1 MRKDNRANILFRYG
15 MIVVLILFLSGLI
28 VYKLIDTTVLSA
40 AEWNKKAT
48 EELSKTYTIV
58 PERGNILAADGSV
71 LAANLRFYTVRI
83 DYRCEK
89 FQEKLYRDSMNRI
102 CDSLARHFPQRS
114 AEEWRTYL
122 LKPLEKDK
130 SKRSRFY
137 PILTNATFEQV
148 QLLRTFPFFNIKNP
162 NKNGLVEENYLKRV
176 NPYGNMARR
185 SIGGVGKTK
194 ECDEVHGI
202 SGIESALDSLLYGKP
217 GVAKLMPVTSDY
229 INWTDIPAVP
239 GYDIKTTIDI
249 NMQDIVENELNR
261 MLEWV
266 DADWGVAVLMRVETG
281 DICAISNLE
290 KSPTGNGYIEGRNR
304 AVMGF
309 EPGSVVKPL
318 SMLVALEEGIVRDPK
333 TYITTGHKWQYAGS
347 VITDDHPVEGMPVE
361 EVIERSSNVGMAR
374 IITGRFNSHPGQFYH
389 TLKRLGFLDPMH
401 TGIAG
406 EVPPRIDSVPSD
418 NGGRIAL
425 SRQCYGYATEI
436 PPLYTLS
443 VYNAIAND
451 GKYVRPRLVT
461 ELIREGVDSVLPV
474 TYVRP
479 RICSQHNA
487 ELLRQMLRRVVW
499 GDHGTARHFVQSDL
513 VEIAGK
519 TGTCYMIEDGAYN
532 KSKKRLSF
540 CGFFPVNNP
549 KYSCIVLTA
558 APKRNAMGAAS
569 TSGVVLKNIAL
580 KMYARGYL
588 GELGNISTEREVN
601 TNGTP
606 LFVAD
611 HERAG
616 VIQKNLGIGGQTR
629 IVSMPTDRKAKGV
642 VPDVRGMSPRQAIRR
657 LEDAG
662 YNVVIEGVGSVAGQV
677 PAANTRATQ
686 GTRVRLMLKV

>member
-1 MRKDNRANILFRYG
+1 MFRYG
-15 MIVVLILFLSGLI
+15 LIVAAILLLSGLI
-28 VYKLIDTTVLSA
+28 VYKLVDTTVLSA
-40 AEWNKKAT
+40 AEWNHKAT
-48 EELSKTYTIV
+48 EELSKTYTII

-89 FQEKLYRDSMNRI
+89 FAEKLYLDSMNRM
-102 CDSLARHFPQRS
+102 CDSLARHFPQRN
-114 AEEWRTYL
+114 AKEWRAYL
-122 LKPLEKDK
+122 MKPLEKK
-130 SKRSRFY
+130 KAERSRVY
-137 PILTNATFEQV
+137 PILTNATYEDV

-162 NKNGLVEENYLKRV
+162 NKNGLVQEDYLKRV

-185 SIGGVGKTK
+185 SIGGVGQTK
-194 ECDEVHGI
+194 ECKEVHGI

-229 INWTDIPAVP
+229 VNWTDVPAIP

-290 KSPTGNGYIEGRNR
+290 KSPTSNAYIEGRNR

-309 EPGSVVKPL
+309 EPGSVIKPL
-318 SMLVALEEGIVRDPK
+318 SMLVALEEGIVRDPGEV
-333 TYITTGHKWQYAGS
+333 IATGHKWQYAGS
-347 VITDDHPVEGMPVE
+347 TITDEHGVDALRVE
-361 EVIERSSNVGMAR
+361 EVIERSSNIGMSR
-374 IITGRFNSHPGQFYH
+374 IITRKYNDQPGKFYSA
-389 TLKRLGFLDPMH
+389 LKKLGFLEPMH

-406 EVPPRIDSVPSD
+406 EMPPRVDSVASD
-418 NGGRIAL
+418 NAGRIAL
-425 SRQCYGYATEI
+425 TRQCYGYATEI

-461 ELIREGVDSVLPV
+461 ELIREDVDSVLPV

-479 RICSQHNA
+479 RICSEHNA
-487 ELLRQMLRRVVW
+487 ELLRRMLKRVVW
-499 GDHGTARHFVQSDL
+499 GDHGTARNYVQSDL

-540 CGFFPVNNP
+540 CGFFPADNP

-580 KMYARGYL
+580 KMFARGYL

-606 LFVAD
+606 LFMAD
-611 HERAG
+611 NERASI
-616 VIQKNLGIGGQTR
+616 IQKNLGIGGQTR
-629 IVSMPTDRKAKGV
+629 VVAMPQAKNTKGV

-657 LEDAG
+657 LEEAG
-662 YNVVIEGVGSVAGQV
+662 YNVMIEGVGSVVGQV
-677 PAANTRATQ
+677 PAPNSTAAA
-686 GTRVRLMLKV
+686 GTRVRLMLKI

>member
-1 MRKDNRANILFRYG
+1 MRKDNRTNILFRYG
-15 MIVVLILFLSGLI
+15 LIVAVILLLSAMV
-28 VYKLIDTTVLSA
+28 VYKLVDTTVLVA
-40 AEWNKKAT
+40 HEWNKKAT

-83 DYRCEK
+83 DYRSEK

-102 CDSLARHFPQRS
+102 CDSMARYFPRRT
-114 AEEWRTYL
+114 AEEWHAYL
-122 LKPLEKDK
+122 MKPLEKPKD
-130 SKRSRFY
+130 KRSRSY
-137 PILTNATFEQV
+137 TIVTNATYEQV
-148 QLLRTFPFFNIKNP
+148 QLLRTFPFFKIKNP
-162 NKNGLVEENYLKRV
+162 NKNGLVIEDYLKRV

-202 SGIESALDSLLYGKP
+202 SGIESALDSLLYGTP

-229 INWTDIPAVP
+229 INWTDIPAIP

-290 KSPTGNGYIEGRNR
+290 KSPAGTGYIEGRNR

-318 SMLVALEEGIVRDPK
+318 SMLVALEEGIVRDPQE
-333 TYITTGHKWQYAGS
+333 YITTGHKWQYAGS
-347 VITDDHPVEGMPVE
+347 TITDEHSVEGMRVE

-374 IITGRFNSHPGQFYH
+374 IITRKYNSQPGQFYSA
-389 TLKRLGFLDPMH
+389 LKKLGFLEPMH

-406 EVPPRIDSVPSD
+406 EVPPRIDSVSND
-418 NGGRIAL
+418 SRGRIAL

-461 ELIREGVDSVLPV
+461 ELIRDDVDSVLPV

-479 RICSQHNA
+479 RICSSHNA
-487 ELLRQMLRRVVW
+487 ELLRRMLKRVVW
-499 GDHGTARHFVQSDL
+499 GDHGTARKFVQSDL

-532 KSKKRLSF
+532 KSKKRLTF
-540 CGFFPVNNP
+540 CGFFPAENP

-558 APKRNAMGAAS
+558 APKTNAMGAAS

-606 LFVAD
+606 LFVAGSD
-611 HERAG
+611 RASS
-616 VIQKNLGIGGQTR
+616 IQRSLGIGGETR
-629 IVSMPTDRKAKGV
+629 IVAMPSDKNAKGT

-662 YNVVIEGVGSVAGQV
+662 YNVVLEGVGSVVGQV
-677 PAANTRATQ
+677 PAANSRATA
-686 GTRVRLMLKV
+686 GTRVRLVLKV